1 MTSKYLEMKRVKDTW
16 RGSKKEKEIEKH
28 IRKWDQDHWEAEVRS
43 KTNLTIY
50 KISRLA
56 IQEDPIYDNTP
67 ASVILFRTRKN
78 SLCLEDRMQHVN
90 QDTLYQLC
98 QEQKEDLRLNCPR
111 VSQIRREIMSLQHPQ
126 KEDGE
131 EVLQDVVFDK
141 DKNEGEIEE
150 KKRWL

>member
-1 MTSKYLEMKRVKDTW
+1 
-16 RGSKKEKEIEKH
+16 
-28 IRKWDQDHWEAEVRS
+28 
-43 KTNLTIY
+43 
-50 KISRLA
+50 
-56 IQEDPIYDNTP
+56 
-67 ASVILFRTRKN
+67 
-78 SLCLEDRMQHVN
+78 MQHVN

-111 VSQIRREIMSLQHPQ
+111 VSQIRIEIMSLQCPQ